1 MKVFENELKKDLF
14 EELEHVKIDDSY
26 DEQQFKMLKQ
36 QKKKQ

>member
-1 MKVFENELKKDLF
+1 MNVFENELKKDLF

-36 QKKKQ
+36 

>member
-1 MKVFENELKKDLF
+1 MKVFENELKKDLS

-36 QKKKQ
+36 

>member
-1 MKVFENELKKDLF
+1 MKVSENELKKDLF

-36 QKKKQ
+36 